1 MLTKATDLKM
11 LLAEK
16 VLMSDIDVQQKSA
29 HLWKSAHPFLLISQ
43 KSAHLMVLIDEQKQM
58 SNSNYCDEDCI
69 VWFVS
74 NRTSIQN
81 NFKIFPKSK
90 VQIT

>member
-16 VLMSDIDVQQKSA
+16 VLNGVIDVQQKSA

-58 SNSNYCDEDCI
+58 SNSNYCACDGELCQATEFWVLVD
-69 VWFVS
+69 
-74 NRTSIQN
+74 
-81 NFKIFPKSK
+81 
-90 VQIT
+90 

>member
-1 MLTKATDLKM
+1 MLTKATDLKV

-58 SNSNYCDEDCI
+58 SNSNYCD
-69 VWFVS
+69 S
-74 NRTSIQN
+74 
-81 NFKIFPKSK
+81 SK
-90 VQIT
+90 ELW